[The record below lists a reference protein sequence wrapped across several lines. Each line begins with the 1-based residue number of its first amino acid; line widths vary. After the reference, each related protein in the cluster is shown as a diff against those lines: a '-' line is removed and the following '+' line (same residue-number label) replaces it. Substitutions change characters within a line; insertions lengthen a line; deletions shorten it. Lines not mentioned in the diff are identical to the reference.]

1 MPIASCRLTI
11 ARNPDAD
18 IRSSKLDPAG
28 EVRISSFV
36 RWPIGNRQ
44 SAISNSPVLAALV
57 VMATVASPAWS
68 IHPCA
73 ECHPKEVA
81 GFAATQMGR
90 SLGRPTQQPPGSFVH
105 QASNSRFS
113 IESTDS
119 RMVQRVE
126 RGGVKGEYEIAYQV
140 GSGTH
145 AFAYLIQIGGHL
157 FQSPLGYF
165 AGRGWDMSPG
175 YETQKAPDF
184 YRPVTQDCL
193 FCHSG
198 RTRPVPGTYNTF
210 ESPPFEAE
218 AITCQRC
225 HGPLEAHLH
234 NPVPGSIVNP
244 ANLPTRA
251 RNSVCEQCH
260 LVGDERVPNPGKQ
273 LADFQPGENLEDVY
287 SVYVSAASRDLAGST
302 SLRVVS
308 QVQQLALSR
317 CARESGGKMW
327 CGSCH
332 DPHEQ
337 PADPKTY
344 FRARCLACHGAALVK
359 THPVRSAQDRPVRS
373 AQGRPKPND
382 DCIGCHMPRR
392 PVTDGAHTVFTD
404 HHISRRPGSAA
415 DGELPIADRRL
426 PIEREDASRSGLPIV
441 NRSRRAGSIV
451 NSSTPALHPEESLV
465 AWHDP
470 PPALAERNLG
480 LAETRVG
487 DRLES
492 PALVN
497 QGFQLLLD
505 CWPNFPH
512 DAAVLTEIGR
522 ALLAAGHGAEAV
534 PVFEQAIQIEPDVA
548 VHYLHV
554 GLAWE
559 AAHDSKKAI
568 ENLEKALQLD
578 PLLEQPY
585 RELAGIYSEAGDAA
599 ITRQTYERYLKAFP
613 QNLAAQKQVTGYR

>member
-1 MPIASCRLTI
+1 MK
-11 ARNPDAD
+11 AR
-18 IRSSKLDPAG
+18 
-28 EVRISSFV
+28 
-36 RWPIGNRQ
+36 
-44 SAISNSPVLAALV
+44 VLAALI
-57 VMATVASPAWS
+57 MLATAALPAWS

-73 ECHPKEVA
+73 QCHPKEVA
-81 GFAATQMGR
+81 GFAVTQMGR
-90 SLGRPTQQPPGSFVH
+90 SLGRPTREPPRSFVH
-105 QASNSRFS
+105 QASKSRFS

-126 RGGVKGEYEIAYQV
+126 RDGIKGEHEIAYQV
-140 GSGTH
+140 GSGSH
-145 AFAYLIQIGGHL
+145 AFAYLIDLGGHL

-175 YETQKAPDF
+175 YEDQKAPDF

-198 RTRPVPGTYNTF
+198 RSRPVPGTYNTY
-210 ESPPFEAE
+210 EGPPFEAE

-225 HGPLEAHLH
+225 HGPVEAHLR
-234 NPVPGSIVNP
+234 NPVPGSIVDP
-244 ANLPTRA
+244 GNLPPRA
-251 RNSVCEQCH
+251 RDSVCEQCH
-260 LVGDERVPNPGKQ
+260 LVGNERVPNPGKQ
-273 LADFQPGENLEDVY
+273 LADFQPGENLEAVY
-287 SVYVSAASRDLAGST
+287 SVYVAETSRDPSQSAGFK
-302 SLRVVS
+302 VVS

-337 PADPKTY
+337 PADPRTY
-344 FRARCLACHGAALVK
+344 FRARCLACHGAALAK
-359 THPVRSAQDRPVRS
+359 SHPIRT

-404 HHISRRPGSAA
+404 HHIERRPVRFAQGRPGSASVQS
-415 DGELPIADRRL
+415 GTRN
-426 PIEREDASRSGLPIV
+426 SGLGTSPQITAPSPQSLV
-441 NRSRRAGSIV
+441 
-451 NSSTPALHPEESLV
+451 PSLV

-480 LAETRVG
+480 LAEIRVG

-492 PALVN
+492 PALVS

-512 DAAVLTEIGR
+512 DPAVATEIGR

-534 PVFEQAIQIEPDVA
+534 PVFEQAIQMEPDVA
-548 VHYLHV
+548 VNYLHE
-554 GLAWE
+554 GLAYE

-568 ENLEKALQLD
+568 ENFEKALQLD

-585 RELAGIYSEAGDAA
+585 RELATVYSEAGDEVM
-599 ITRQTYERYLKAFP
+599 TRQTYERYVKAFP
-613 QNLAAQKQVTGYR
+613 QSLTAQVQRRGYR

>member
-1 MPIASCRLTI
+1 MSHI
-11 ARNPDAD
+11 
-18 IRSSKLDPAG
+18 
-28 EVRISSFV
+28 
-36 RWPIGNRQ
+36 
-44 SAISNSPVLAALV
+44 LAALV
-57 VMATVASPAWS
+57 IGATAASPAWA

-73 ECHPKEVA
+73 QCHPKEVA

-90 SLGRPTQQPPGSFVH
+90 SLGRPTREPPGTFVH

-126 RGGVKGEYEIAYQV
+126 RDGVKGEYEIAYQV
-140 GSGTH
+140 GSGAH
-145 AFAYLIQIGGHL
+145 AFAYLIEIGGHL

-175 YETQKAPDF
+175 YEAQKAPDF
-184 YRPVTQDCL
+184 SRPITPDCL

-198 RTRPVPGTYNTF
+198 RSRPVPGTYNTF
-210 ESPPFEAE
+210 ERPPFEAE

-225 HGPLEAHLH
+225 HGPVEAHLR
-234 NPVPGSIVNP
+234 NPIPGSIVNP
-244 ANLPTRA
+244 ASLPPRA

-287 SVYVSAASRDLAGST
+287 SVYIPAASRHPSP

-308 QVQQLALSR
+308 QVEQLALSR
-317 CARESGGKMW
+317 CARESGSKMW

-337 PADPKTY
+337 PADPKAY
-344 FRARCLACHGAALVK
+344 FRARCLACHGAALMK
-359 THPVRSAQDRPVRS
+359 THPVRSAP
-373 AQGRPKPND
+373 GRPKPND

-404 HHISRRPGSAA
+404 HQIVRHPM
-415 DGELPIADRRL
+415 PIVDCRL
-426 PIEREDASRSGLPIV
+426 PIGGKDAGQCGATEQLSRLPSV
-441 NRSRRAGSIV
+441 NRQASSV
-451 NSSTPALHPEESLV
+451 NSSTPAQPAESLV

-470 PPALAERNLG
+470 PPALAKRNLG
-480 LAETRVG
+480 LAEVRVG

-505 CWPNFPH
+505 CWPNFPQ

-534 PVFEQAIQIEPDVA
+534 PVFEQAIQIEPNVA

-554 GLAWE
+554 GLAYE
-559 AAHDSKKAI
+559 ATHYSKKAI
-568 ENLEKALQLD
+568 ENFEKALQLD

-599 ITRQTYERYLKAFP
+599 MTRQTHERYLKAFP
-613 QNLAAQKQVTGYR
+613 QNLTAQKAVLSSRRTAGQ

>member
-1 MPIASCRLTI
+1 M
-11 ARNPDAD
+11 AD
-18 IRSSKLDPAG
+18 GLSS
-28 EVRISSFV
+28 
-36 RWPIGNRQ
+36 
-44 SAISNSPVLAALV
+44 LAALV
-57 VMATVASPAWS
+57 VMATVASPTWS

-90 SLGRPTQQPPGSFVH
+90 SLGRPTRQPPGSFVH

-119 RMVQRVE
+119 RMIQRVE
-126 RGGVKGEYEIAYQV
+126 RDGVKGEHEIAYQV

-145 AFAYLIQIGGHL
+145 AFAYLIEIRGHL

-175 YETQKAPDF
+175 YEAQKAPDF

-225 HGPLEAHLH
+225 HGPVEAHLH

-260 LVGDERVPNPGKQ
+260 LVGDERVANPGKQ

-287 SVYVSAASRDLAGST
+287 SVYISASSRDPSPST

-359 THPVRSAQDRPVRS
+359 THPVRSAQ
-373 AQGRPKPND
+373 GRPKPND

-404 HHISRRPGSAA
+404 HRIARRSA
-415 DGELPIADRRL
+415 GVQKLPIADLRL
-426 PIEREDASRSGLPIV
+426 PIGREDTIQPDSPIV
-441 NRSRRAGSIV
+441 NRSRQAGSIV
-451 NSSTPALHPEESLV
+451 DSSTLPGESLV

-480 LAETRVG
+480 LAEVRVG

-492 PALVN
+492 PALIN

-505 CWPNFPH
+505 CWPDFSQ

-522 ALLAAGHGAEAV
+522 SLLAAGHGAEAV
-534 PVFEQAIQIEPDVA
+534 PVFEQASQIEPDVA

-554 GLAWE
+554 GLAWQ

-568 ENLEKALQLD
+568 ENLERALQLD

-585 RELAGIYSEAGDAA
+585 RELAGVYSEARDAA
-599 ITRQTYERYLKAFP
+599 MTRQTYERYLKAFP
-613 QNLAAQKQVTGYR
+613 QNLTAQEAVLSSRHR

>member
-1 MPIASCRLTI
+1 
-11 ARNPDAD
+11 
-18 IRSSKLDPAG
+18 
-28 EVRISSFV
+28 
-36 RWPIGNRQ
+36 
-44 SAISNSPVLAALV
+44 
-57 VMATVASPAWS
+57 
-68 IHPCA
+68 
-73 ECHPKEVA
+73 
-81 GFAATQMGR
+81 
-90 SLGRPTQQPPGSFVH
+90 
-105 QASNSRFS
+105 
-113 IESTDS
+113 
-119 RMVQRVE
+119 MVQRVE
-126 RGGVKGEYEIAYQV
+126 RDGIKGEYEIAYQV

-145 AFAYLIQIGGHL
+145 AFAYLIEIGGHL

-165 AGRGWDMSPG
+165 PGRGWDMSPG
-175 YETQKAPDF
+175 YEDQKAPDF
-184 YRPVTQDCL
+184 YRPITPDCL

-198 RTRPVPGTYNTF
+198 RTRPVRGTYNTY

-225 HGPLEAHLH
+225 HGPVEAHLR

-244 ANLPTRA
+244 GNLPPRA
-251 RNSVCEQCH
+251 RDSVCEQCH
-260 LVGDERVPNPGKQ
+260 LVGDERVPDPGKQ
-273 LADFQPGENLEDVY
+273 LADFQPGENLEDAY
-287 SVYVSAASRDLAGST
+287 SVYVSASSRDPAGST
-302 SLRVVS
+302 ALRVVS
-308 QVQQLALSR
+308 QVEQLAFSR

-337 PADPKTY
+337 PADPETY
-344 FRARCLACHGAALVK
+344 FRARCLACHGIALVK
-359 THPVRSAQDRPVRS
+359 SHPIRFAR
-373 AQGRPKPND
+373 GKPQSNN

-404 HHISRRPGSAA
+404 HHIARRSAGVPPA
-415 DGELPIADRRL
+415 LAPVQSHDEKEG
-426 PIEREDASRSGLPIV
+426 
-441 NRSRRAGSIV
+441 RANG
-451 NSSTPALHPEESLV
+451 TPALPGELV

-480 LAETRVG
+480 LAEVRVG

-505 CWPNFPH
+505 CWPDFPQ

-548 VHYLHV
+548 VHYLQV

-559 AAHDSKKAI
+559 TAHDSKKAV
-568 ENLEKALQLD
+568 ENFEKALQLD

-585 RELAGIYSEAGDAA
+585 RKLAEIYSEAGDTAMA
-599 ITRQTYERYLKAFP
+599 RQTYERYLKAFP
-613 QNLAAQKQVTGYR
+613 QNLTAQKQGTGNR